1 MKKKILIIISLVF
14 LFSLIMSCYYDKKS
28 EIYPII
34 NTGGCDTTNVT
45 YSGSVKPILD
55 GYCNNCHS
63 SAAASGGVVLDNY
76 DAAVI
81 PALNGKLMGTVKHS
95 SGFNAM
101 PPGTQLDDCKIA
113 TLNKWVQ
120 SGAPNN

>member
-1 MKKKILIIISLVF
+1 MKKKTGVIISVIF
-14 LFSLIMSCYYDKKS
+14 LFSMIVGCYYDKKS

-34 NTGGCDTTNVT
+34 TGGCDTTNVT

-63 SAAASGGVVLDNY
+63 TAVASGGVVLDNY
-76 DAAVI
+76 DGVVI

-120 SGAPNN
+120 AGAPNN

>member
-1 MKKKILIIISLVF
+1 MKNKIPGIIFIII
-14 LFSLIMSCYYDKKS
+14 LFSLFISCYFDKKS
-28 EIYPII
+28 EVYPII
-34 NTGGCDTTNVT
+34 GSGACDTTNVT
-45 YSGSVKPILD
+45 YSVSVKKIFD
-55 GYCNNCHS
+55 GYCNSCHS
-63 SAAASGGVVLDNY
+63 SAVAAGGVVLDNY
-76 DAAVI
+76 DAAIV